1 MSDRDRLK
9 KLKEIAD
16 LMRERDLAKLS
27 RAQAVRTR
35 TEALLRALD
44 HTSAPTP
51 PETALVA
58 QVVEKYGLWTT
69 NRRISLNQELARNT
83 AQWLADREVAQLAF
97 GRSQVLS
104 KLLLRK

>member
-35 TEALLRALD
+35 TEDLLRALD
-44 HTSAPTP
+44 HTSAPTQ
-51 PETALVA
+51 PETAVA
-58 QVVEKYGLWTT
+58 AQAVEKYGLWTT